1 MLARVLH
8 ERQHVIDSDWIS
20 ITEAAKR
27 LSSDGDQVDRS
38 TLSRYVTQHAEA
50 LPTRREGKSNLV
62 DFRVLAQHRSENVR
76 LQLPSRPNIVGDLAL
91 SKQPI
96 ANISRGNAAA
106 RDKEAVAQMRELDL
120 AERLGRVTS
129 TSEVADAGQSAVVM
143 MRNAFER
150 AVESEAAALALK
162 YGWDERVVRVSLK
175 SFANVGVDV
184 FHRELLTQL
193 DKRRRAQ
200 DAGDDDQEPMAL
212 Q

>member
-1 MLARVLH
+1 VT
-8 ERQHVIDSDWIS
+8 DSDWIS

-62 DFRVLAQHRSENVR
+62 DFRLLAQHRSENVR
-76 LQLPSRPNIVGDLAL
+76 LQLPSRPNIVGELAL

-120 AERLGRVTS
+120 AARLGKVTS
-129 TSEVADAGQSAVVM
+129 ISEVADAGQSAVVM

>member
-1 MLARVLH
+1 MT
-8 ERQHVIDSDWIS
+8 DSDWIS

-62 DFRVLAQHRSENVR
+62 DFRLLAQHRSENVR
-76 LQLPSRPNIVGDLAL
+76 LQLPSRPNIVGELAL

-120 AERLGRVTS
+120 AARLGKVTS
-129 TSEVADAGQSAVVM
+129 ISEVADAGQSAVVM

>member
-1 MLARVLH
+1 VLARVLH
-8 ERQHVIDSDWIS
+8 ERQHVTDSDWIS

-62 DFRVLAQHRSENVR
+62 DFRLLAQHRSENVR
-76 LQLPSRPNIVGDLAL
+76 LQLPSRPNIVGELAL

-120 AERLGRVTS
+120 AARLGKVTS
-129 TSEVADAGQSAVVM
+129 ISEVADAGQSAVVM